1 MRRLWFARSVEEV
14 ALQSHHGSAVL
25 LLLLLLLSKGW
36 TIRWTTV
43 GVLDST
49 IVVVLLARVHV
60 RIAATSII
68 PIPFTTG
75 SRTGR
80 MISTILDRFWR

>member
-25 LLLLLLLSKGW
+25 LLLLLPKGW

-43 GVLDST
+43 SVLNSA

-60 RIAATSII
+60 RIATTSII

>member
-25 LLLLLLLSKGW
+25 LLLLLLSKGW

-43 GVLDST
+43 GVLDSA

-68 PIPFTTG
+68 PMLFRCLV
-75 SRTGR
+75 RTVL
-80 MISTILDRFWR
+80 MFSAILDRFWR